1 MPSISTRNVL
11 GRTALRSILTGVLA
25 LLLVFGAAATA
36 DAKQKRKKPQYISQS
51 RSQYYSPSD
60 VAERQR
66 KASTFD
72 ETQYYE
78 VDSRK
83 LPFGSAAWWR
93 QMQQESDS
101 GLP

>member
-1 MPSISTRNVL
+1 V
-11 GRTALRSILTGVLA
+11 RSILTGFLTLA
-25 LLLVFGAAATA
+25 LAFGLAGTA
-36 DAKQKRKKPQYISQS
+36 DAGQKKKKPQRASSS
-51 RSQYYSPSD
+51 RSQYYSPAV

-66 KASTFD
+66 NASTFD

>member
-1 MPSISTRNVL
+1 M
-11 GRTALRSILTGVLA
+11 RSILTGLLA
-25 LLLVFGAAATA
+25 VALTFGVAASA
-36 DAKQKRKKPQYISQS
+36 DAGQKKKKPPQASNS
-51 RSQYYSPSD
+51 RSQYYSPSV

>member
-1 MPSISTRNVL
+1 MPSISTQCIGENGLAKHPDGNPCASSRVRRRCN
-11 GRTALRSILTGVLA
+11 GRRQAEE
-25 LLLVFGAAATA
+25 
-36 DAKQKRKKPQYISQS
+36 KKPQYISQN

>member
-1 MPSISTRNVL
+1 V
-11 GRTALRSILTGVLA
+11 RSILTGFLA
-25 LLLVFGAAATA
+25 LALAFGVAGTA
-36 DAKQKRKKPQYISQS
+36 DAGQKKKKPQQASSI
-51 RSQYYSPSD
+51 RSQYYSPSV

-66 KASTFD
+66 NASTFD

>member
-1 MPSISTRNVL
+1 MPSISTRNAL
-11 GRTALRSILTGVLA
+11 RRTALRSILTGVLA
-25 LLLVFGAAATA
+25 LLLVFGVAETA
-36 DAKQKRKKPQYISQS
+36 DAKQKKKKPHYISQS
-51 RSQYYSPSD
+51 RSQYYSPSV

-66 KASTFD
+66 NASTFD

>member
-1 MPSISTRNVL
+1 MSTRKGTRERGKVV
-11 GRTALRSILTGVLA
+11 RSILTGVLA
-25 LLLVFGAAATA
+25 LLLVFGVAATA
-36 DAKQKRKKPQYISQS
+36 DAKQKKKPQYISQS
-51 RSQYYSPSD
+51 RSQNYTPSE

>member
-1 MPSISTRNVL
+1 VR
-11 GRTALRSILTGVLA
+11 RILTGFLA
-25 LLLVFGAAATA
+25 LALAFGLAGTA
-36 DAKQKRKKPQYISQS
+36 DAGQKKKKPQQASSS
-51 RSQYYSPSD
+51 RSQYYSPAV

-66 KASTFD
+66 NASTFD

>member
-1 MPSISTRNVL
+1 V
-11 GRTALRSILTGVLA
+11 RSILTGFLA
-25 LLLVFGAAATA
+25 LALSFGLAGTA
-36 DAKQKRKKPQYISQS
+36 DAGQKKKKPQQASSS
-51 RSQYYSPSD
+51 RSQYYSPAV

-66 KASTFD
+66 NASTFD

>member
-1 MPSISTRNVL
+1 M
-11 GRTALRSILTGVLA
+11 RSILTGFLA
-25 LLLVFGAAATA
+25 LALAFGVAGTA
-36 DAKQKRKKPQYISQS
+36 DAGQKKKKPQQASSI
-51 RSQYYSPSD
+51 RSQYYSPSV

-66 KASTFD
+66 NASTFD